1 MTWFIEYVF
10 INGVSFKVFQIL
22 SNNYENPFP
31 YSTYQVLDNS
41 FQFSNE
47 NSALYQITPYTWNVS
62 QFL

>member
-22 SNNYENPFP
+22 SNDYENPFP

-47 NSALYQITPYTWNVS
+47 NSACIK
-62 QFL
+62 

>member
-10 INGVSFKVFQIL
+10 IYGVSFKVFQTL

-31 YSTYQVLDNS
+31 YPTYQVLDNS

-47 NSALYQITPYTWNVS
+47 NSACIK
-62 QFL
+62 